1 MLKLFEFM
9 EPIYLISFWTRFD
22 VRGSGEYI
30 LVDMGQGEDD
40 AIEDIGA
47 VRADFVAAG
56 LDEG

>member
-1 MLKLFEFM
+1 M
-9 EPIYLISFWTRFD
+9 
-22 VRGSGEYI
+22 RGSGEYI